1 MPKVEISDKL
11 QQQLAHSHYLVGYL
25 AKLYHEQS
33 TAESVT
39 VPVTIRKEGTS
50 AFVIDVDGHK
60 IKFDA

>member
-1 MPKVEISDKL
+1 MPNVEISDKL
-11 QQQLAHSHYLVGYL
+11 QQQLAHSRYLVGYL

-33 TAESVT
+33 NKSVT

-50 AFVIDVDGHK
+50 AFVIDVNGHE